1 MDHFRYQ
8 NGELVCDGVSA
19 RTLADRFGTPLYVY
33 SAATI
38 REHVTRLSAAFA
50 ALTPS
55 ICYAVKANGNLHLLR
70 LMSELGCGMDVVSL
84 GELER
89 AFAAGVSL
97 DRVVFAGVGKGEH
110 EIRAALSP
118 LHSPLRDLREDMSA
132 AVTIRGRLANRGAVS
147 CFNAES
153 EQELEVIARVAEEL
167 GVTARAALRINPDVD
182 AYTHAY
188 TTTGKADNKFG
199 VTIDRAI
206 ALFDRFG
213 AHSRTARHLVLDGLH
228 VHLGSPIYTTEP
240 YVAAIKK
247 LLVLEQELR
256 SRGHE
261 VGSVD
266 IGGGFAADYET
277 GKTPSYDAYAAAIV
291 PLLAPL
297 VQRGVQIVMEP
308 GRTIVANAGVLL
320 TRVRYTK
327 HNGGKH
333 FVICDAGM
341 NALIRPALYEAFHFL
356 WPAKVNPALTPP
368 ARRSDLDMP
377 GLNPVDVVGPI
388 CESGDFLAQDRRLP
402 RVDPGD
408 LIAVFGAGAYGMSM
422 ASNYNDQPLP
432 AEVLVDADR
441 ATVIRER
448 QTIADLLAPELGG
461 LPKASRI

>member
-8 NGELVCDGVSA
+8 NGELCCESLRA
-19 RTLADRFGTPLYVY
+19 TELADRFGTPLYVY
-33 SAATI
+33 SAATL
-38 REHVTRLSAAFA
+38 REHVSRLGAAFA
-50 ALTPS
+50 PLAPKL
-55 ICYAVKANGNLHLLR
+55 CYAVKANGNLHLLK
-70 LMSELGCGMDVVSL
+70 LLAALGCGMDVVSI

-89 AFAAGVSL
+89 GFVAGVPL
-97 DRVVFAGVGKGEH
+97 DRIVFAGVGKGEH

-118 LHSPLRDLREDMSA
+118 AHSTLKGWLHPQEPGFA
-132 AVTIRGRLANRGAVS
+132 ARLAARGAVS

-153 EQELEVIARVAEEL
+153 EQELELIAKVAEEL
-167 GVTARAALRINPDVD
+167 GVPARAALRINPDVD

-213 AHSRTARHLVLDGLH
+213 VRSRSGPHLRLDGLH
-228 VHLGSPIYTTEP
+228 VHLGSPIYTTKP
-240 YVAAIKK
+240 YVDAIQK
-247 LLVLEQELR
+247 LLVLDGELR
-256 SRGHE
+256 ARGHE
-261 VGSVD
+261 IRSFD

-277 GKTPSYDAYAAAIV
+277 GKTPAYDVYAAAIV
-291 PLLAPL
+291 PLLMPL

-333 FVICDAGM
+333 FAVCDAGM
-341 NALIRPALYEAFHFL
+341 NALIRPALYEAFHFM
-356 WPAKVNPALTPP
+356 WPAKVSPELTPP

-377 GLNPVDVVGPI
+377 GLNPLDVVGPI
-388 CESGDFLAQDRRLP
+388 CETGDFLAQDRRLP
-402 RVDPGD
+402 RINPGD
-408 LIAVFGAGAYGMSM
+408 VISVFGAGAYGMSM

-432 AEVLVDADR
+432 AEVLVDGDR
-441 ATVIRER
+441 ALVVRER
-448 QTIADLLAPELGG
+448 QTIAELLGAEFGTAG
-461 LPKASRI
+461 R

>member
-1 MDHFRYQ
+1 M
-8 NGELVCDGVSA
+8 
-19 RTLADRFGTPLYVY
+19 ADRFGTPLYVY
-33 SAATI
+33 SAATL
-38 REHVTRLSAAFA
+38 REHVSRLGAAFSPLA
-50 ALTPS
+50 PKL
-55 ICYAVKANGNLHLLR
+55 CYAVKANGNLHLLK
-70 LMSELGCGMDVVSL
+70 LLASLGCGMDVVSI

-89 AFAAGVSL
+89 AFVAGVPL
-97 DRVVFAGVGKGEH
+97 DRIVFAGVGKGEH

-118 LHSPLRDLREDMSA
+118 AHSSLQGWTHPNEAGFA
-132 AVTIRGRLANRGAVS
+132 ARLAARGAVS

-153 EQELEVIARVAEEL
+153 EQELELIAKVAEEL
-167 GVTARAALRINPDVD
+167 GVPARAALRINPDVD

-213 AHSRTARHLVLDGLH
+213 ALSRTGVHLRLDGLH
-228 VHLGSPIYTTEP
+228 VHLGSPIYATKP
-240 YVAAIKK
+240 YVDAIQK
-247 LLVLEQELR
+247 LLVLEGELR
-256 SRGHE
+256 VRGHE
-261 VGSVD
+261 IRSLD

-277 GKTPSYDAYAAAIV
+277 GKTPAYEVYAAAIV
-291 PLLAPL
+291 PLLMPL
-297 VQRGVQIVMEP
+297 VQRGVRIVMEP

-341 NALIRPALYEAFHFL
+341 NALIRPALYEAFHFM
-356 WPAKVNPALTPP
+356 WPTRVTPELTPP

-402 RVDPGD
+402 RIDPGD
-408 LIAVFGAGAYGMSM
+408 VIGVFGAGAYGMSM

-432 AEVLVDADR
+432 AEVLVDGDR
-441 ATVIRER
+441 ATVVRER
-448 QTIADLLAPELGG
+448 QTIAEMLGAEMG
-461 LPKASRI
+461 TAGR

>member
-1 MDHFRYQ
+1 MS
-8 NGELVCDGVSA
+8 G
-19 RTLADRFGTPLYVY
+19 LADRFGTPLYVY
-33 SAATI
+33 SAATL
-38 REHVTRLSAAFA
+38 REHVSRLSTAFA
-50 ALTPS
+50 PLAPKV
-55 ICYAVKANGNLHLLR
+55 CYAVKANGNLHLLK
-70 LMSELGCGMDVVSL
+70 LLASLGCGMDVVSI

-89 AFAAGVSL
+89 AFVAGVPL
-97 DRVVFAGVGKGEH
+97 DRIVFAGVGKGEH
-110 EIRAALSP
+110 EIRAALSSA
-118 LHSPLRDLREDMSA
+118 HSSLQGWAHPSEAGFA
-132 AVTIRGRLANRGAVS
+132 ARLAARGAVS

-153 EQELEVIARVAEEL
+153 EQELELIAKVAEEL
-167 GVTARAALRINPDVD
+167 GVPARAALRINPDVD

-213 AHSRTARHLVLDGLH
+213 ARSRTGPHLRLDGLH
-228 VHLGSPIYTTEP
+228 VHLGSPIYTTRP
-240 YVAAIKK
+240 YVDAIQK
-247 LLVLEQELR
+247 LLVLEGELR
-256 SRGHE
+256 ARGHE
-261 VGSVD
+261 IRSLD

-277 GKTPSYDAYAAAIV
+277 GKTPAYDVYAAAIV
-291 PLLAPL
+291 PLLMPL
-297 VQRGVQIVMEP
+297 VQRGVRIVMEP

-341 NALIRPALYEAFHFL
+341 NALIRPALYEAFHFM
-356 WPAKVNPALTPP
+356 WPAKVTPELTPP

-402 RVDPGD
+402 RIDPGD
-408 LIAVFGAGAYGMSM
+408 VIGVFGAGAYGMSM

-432 AEVLVDADR
+432 AEVLVDGDR
-441 ATVIRER
+441 AMVVRER
-448 QTIADLLAPELGG
+448 QTIADLLGAEMGTAG
-461 LPKASRI
+461 R

>member
-8 NGELVCDGVSA
+8 NGELVCEGVTA
-19 RTLADRFGTPLYVY
+19 TALADRFGTPLYVY
-33 SAATI
+33 SASTI
-38 REHVTRLSAAFA
+38 REHVTRLRAAFA
-50 ALTPS
+50 ALAPK
-55 ICYAVKANGNLHLLR
+55 ICYAVKANGNMHLLR
-70 LMSELGCGMDVVSL
+70 QLAGLGCGMDVVSL

-89 AFAAGVSL
+89 AFAAGVSM
-97 DRVVFAGVGKGEH
+97 DRIVFAGVGKGEQ

-118 LHSPLRDLREDMSA
+118 EHSLMRDFATSNAIDSTLTE
-132 AVTIRGRLANRGAVS
+132 RLAKRGPVS

-167 GVTARAALRINPDVD
+167 GVTARAALRVNPDVD

-213 AHSRTARHLVLDGLH
+213 SRSRTARHLVLDGLH

-240 YVAAIKK
+240 YVAAIQK

-256 SRGHE
+256 SRGHA
-261 VGSVD
+261 VRSLD

-277 GKTPSYDAYAAAIV
+277 GKTPAYGTYASAIV
-291 PLLAPL
+291 PLLLPL
-297 VQRGVQIVMEP
+297 VERGVQIVMEP

-341 NALIRPALYEAFHFL
+341 NALIRPALYEAFHFI
-356 WPAKVNPALTPP
+356 WPARVPP
-368 ARRSDLDMP
+368 ELVPLERRSEMDIP

-388 CESGDFLAQDRRLP
+388 CESGDFLAQARKLP
-402 RVDPGD
+402 RVDPGS
-408 LIAVFGAGAYGMSM
+408 LLCVFSAGAYGMSM

-432 AEVLVDADR
+432 AEVLVDGDR
-441 ATVIRER
+441 AGLIRER
-448 QTIADLLAPELGG
+448 QTIASMLRSELLEH
-461 LPKASRI
+461 

>member
-8 NGELVCDGVSA
+8 NGELVCEGVSA
-19 RTLADRFGTPLYVY
+19 TALADRYGTPLYVY
-33 SAATI
+33 SATTI
-38 REHVTRLSAAFA
+38 REHVTRLRAAFA
-50 ALTPS
+50 PLSPK

-70 LMSELGCGMDVVSL
+70 LLSSLGCGMDVVSL

-89 AFAAGVSL
+89 AFVAGVGM
-97 DRVVFAGVGKGEH
+97 DRIVFAGVGKGED

-118 LHSPLRDLREDMSA
+118 LHSPMRNWRGADGRDAGFAE
-132 AVTIRGRLANRGAVS
+132 RLATRGVVS

-213 AHSRTARHLVLDGLH
+213 ARSRSARHLVLDGLH

-240 YVAAIKK
+240 YVAAIRK
-247 LLVLEQELR
+247 LLILEHELR
-256 SRGHE
+256 ARGHE
-261 VGSVD
+261 VRSVD

-277 GKTPSYDAYAAAIV
+277 GKTPAYDAYAAAIV
-291 PLLAPL
+291 PLLLPL
-297 VQRGVQIVMEP
+297 VERGVQIVMEP

-333 FVICDAGM
+333 FVVCDAGM
-341 NALIRPALYEAFHFL
+341 NALIRPALYEAFHFI
-356 WPAKVNPALTPP
+356 WPARVSTELVPQERKSAM
-368 ARRSDLDMP
+368 DMP

-388 CESGDFLAQDRRLP
+388 CESGDFLAQARKLP
-402 RVDPGD
+402 RVDPGS
-408 LIAVFGAGAYGMSM
+408 LLCVFSAGAYGMSM

-432 AEVLVDADR
+432 AEVLVEGDR
-441 ATVIRER
+441 ASVIRER
-448 QTIADLLAPELGG
+448 QTIVGILEAESP
-461 LPKASRI
+461 RR

>member
-8 NGELVCDGVSA
+8 NAELCCETISA
-19 RTLADRFGTPLYVY
+19 AALADRFGTPLYVY

-38 REHVTRLSAAFA
+38 REHVSRLASAFA
-50 ALTPS
+50 PLSPS
-55 ICYAVKANGNLHLLR
+55 ICYAVKANGNLHLLK
-70 LMSELGCGMDVVSL
+70 LLASLGCGMDVVSI

-89 AFAAGVSL
+89 AFVAGVPT
-97 DRVVFAGVGKGEH
+97 DRIVFAGVGKGEH
-110 EIRAALSP
+110 EIRAALSS
-118 LHSPLRDLREDMSA
+118 HYSPLRGWNPPDEPGFPA
-132 AVTIRGRLANRGAVS
+132 RLAARGPVS

-153 EQELEVIARVAEEL
+153 EQELEVIARVAQEL
-167 GVTARAALRINPDVD
+167 NVPAHAALRINPDVD

-213 AHSRTARHLVLDGLH
+213 ALSRTASHLRLDGLH
-228 VHLGSPIYTTEP
+228 VHLGSPIYTTRP
-240 YVAAIKK
+240 YEEAIKK
-247 LLVLEQELR
+247 LLVLEGELR
-256 SRGHE
+256 ARGH
-261 VGSVD
+261 VIRSLD

-277 GKTPSYDAYAAAIV
+277 GKTPAYDAYAAAIV
-291 PLLAPL
+291 PLLKPL
-297 VQRGVQIVMEP
+297 VERGVRIVMEP
-308 GRTIVANAGVLL
+308 GRTIIANAGVLL

-333 FVICDAGM
+333 FVVCDAGM

-356 WPAKVNPALTPP
+356 WPVKVTPELTPP
-368 ARRSDLDMP
+368 ARRADLDMP

-402 RVDPGD
+402 RLDPGD
-408 LIAVFGAGAYGMSM
+408 VVAVFGAGAYGMSM

-432 AEVLVDADR
+432 AEVLVDADH

-448 QTIADLLAPELGG
+448 QSIASLLDAELRTPG
-461 LPKASRI
+461 PSHAHR